1 MKKLLLFLLLALT
14 LQAHAD
20 NSVLTKP
27 NLKILMLGNSYML
40 DGTTYLKDLANAN
53 GSDISDM
60 CIYRILR
67 SSSGFK
73 HWCDIYNDKDVYEYY
88 FARELGGLSSTVKQG
103 KGEAGDGS
111 LFRQVLTDDEWDL
124 ILIQPVSTEA
134 ADYDKWEN
142 DGYLAQ
148 LLEILK
154 THQPNAQIGFVMVH
168 SYWDEYVHNYQHS
181 SYDRWQL
188 IADATQQLAKN
199 YDIDFVLPCGTAVEN
214 LRMTSVNNDYDLTRD
229 GTQMAYG
236 LGRYVASCCY
246 YEALIA
252 PRSGISVT
260 GNTLRPT
267 VSSST
272 SSTYPIVAVTDEN
285 AALAQRAA
293 VLAVSDPYV
302 CHNPENEDDVPG
314 TPESV
319 SLTITNTQG
328 DGTGVATF
336 SAPYDLDF
344 SEVEANVKAYIAAGY
359 NAGNGKIT
367 AVRAY
372 DAPAGT
378 GLLVKGTAGTYEIPC
393 RPSLSYFTS
402 MLVGTPEKTWVTKT
416 DGVFTNFILS
426 RVNGQ
431 IGFRPLSNDGY
442 VNAGKAY
449 LQIPTQLLNTAS
461 ANQVGIVYED
471 EAEDP
476 TDGISDI
483 SAADTDDAYYTLSG
497 IKVARTQKGVYI
509 HHGKKVV
516 VR

>member
-188 IADATQQLAKN
+188 IADATQKLVAN
-199 YDIDFVLPCGTAVEN
+199 HDIDFVLPCGTAVED

-229 GTQMAYG
+229 GTQLAYG
-236 LGRYVASCCY
+236 LGRYVAACCY

-252 PRSGISVT
+252 PRSGISVV

-267 VSSST
+267 VASST
-272 SSTYPIVAVTDEN
+272 TSTYPIVDVTDEN

-293 VLAVSDPYV
+293 MLAVSDPFV

-319 SLTITNTQG
+319 TLTITNTQG

-336 SAPYDLDF
+336 SAPYDIDF
-344 SEVEANVKAYIAAGY
+344 SEVDNVKAYIAAGY

-416 DGVFTNFILS
+416 DGAFTNFVLS

-431 IGFRPLSNDGY
+431 IGFRTLASDGY
-442 VNAGKAY
+442 INAGKAY

-483 SAADTDDAYYTLSG
+483 SAADIDDAYYTLSG
-497 IKVARTQKGVYI
+497 TKVTHTQKGVYI

>member
-40 DGTTYLKDLANAN
+40 DGTSYLKDIANAS

-134 ADYDKWEN
+134 ADYDKWES

-154 THQPNAQIGFVMVH
+154 THQPDAQIGFVMVH

-199 YDIDFVLPCGTAVEN
+199 YDIDFVLPCGTAVED

-229 GTQMAYG
+229 GTQLAYG
-236 LGRYVASCCY
+236 LGRYVAACCY

-252 PRSGISVT
+252 PRSGISVV

-267 VSSST
+267 VASST
-272 SSTYPIVAVTDEN
+272 TSTYPIVDVTDEN

-293 VLAVSDPYV
+293 MLAVSDPYV

-319 SLTITNTQG
+319 TLTITNTQG

-336 SAPYDLDF
+336 SAPYDIDF
-344 SEVEANVKAYIAAGY
+344 SEVDNVKAYIAAGY

-416 DGVFTNFILS
+416 DGAFTNFVLS

-431 IGFRPLSNDGY
+431 IGFRTLASDGY
-442 VNAGKAY
+442 INAGKAY

-497 IKVARTQKGVYI
+497 TKVTHTQKGVYI

>member
-14 LQAHAD
+14 LQAYAD

-40 DGTTYLKDLANAN
+40 DGTSYLKDIANAS

-134 ADYDKWEN
+134 ADYDKWES

-154 THQPNAQIGFVMVH
+154 THQPDAQIGFVMVH

-199 YDIDFVLPCGTAVEN
+199 YDIDFVLPCGTAVED

-236 LGRYVASCCY
+236 LGRYVAACCY

-252 PRSGISVT
+252 PRSGISVV

-267 VSSST
+267 VTSST
-272 SSTYPIVAVTDEN
+272 TSTYPIVDVTDEN

-293 VLAVSDPYV
+293 MLAVSDPFV

-319 SLTITNTQG
+319 TLTITNTQG

-336 SAPYDLDF
+336 SAAYDIDF
-344 SEVEANVKAYIAAGY
+344 SEVDNVKAYIAAGY

-416 DGVFTNFILS
+416 DGAFTNFVLS

-431 IGFRPLSNDGY
+431 IGFRTLASDGY
-442 VNAGKAY
+442 INAGKAY

-497 IKVARTQKGVYI
+497 TKVARTQKGVYI

>member
-40 DGTTYLKDLANAN
+40 DGTSYLKDIANAS

-88 FARELGGLSSTVKQG
+88 FAKELGGLSSTVKQG
-103 KGEAGDGS
+103 KGDAGDGS

-134 ADYDKWEN
+134 ADYDKWES

-154 THQPNAQIGFVMVH
+154 THQPDAQIGFVMVH

-199 YDIDFVLPCGTAVEN
+199 YDIDFLLPCGTAVED

-229 GTQMAYG
+229 GTQLAYG
-236 LGRYVASCCY
+236 LGRYVAACCY

-252 PRSGISVT
+252 PRSGISVV

-267 VSSST
+267 VTSST
-272 SSTYPIVAVTDEN
+272 TSTYPIVDVTDEN

-293 VLAVSDPYV
+293 MLAVSDPFV

-319 SLTITNTQG
+319 TLTITNTQG

-336 SAPYDLDF
+336 SAAYDIDF
-344 SEVEANVKAYIAAGY
+344 SEVDNVKAYIAAGY

-416 DGVFTNFILS
+416 DGAFTNFVLS

-431 IGFRPLSNDGY
+431 IGFRTLASDGY
-442 VNAGKAY
+442 INAGKAY

-497 IKVARTQKGVYI
+497 TKVARTQKGVYI

>member
-1 MKKLLLFLLLALT
+1 
-14 LQAHAD
+14 
-20 NSVLTKP
+20 
-27 NLKILMLGNSYML
+27 
-40 DGTTYLKDLANAN
+40 
-53 GSDISDM
+53 
-60 CIYRILR
+60 
-67 SSSGFK
+67 
-73 HWCDIYNDKDVYEYY
+73 
-88 FARELGGLSSTVKQG
+88 
-103 KGEAGDGS
+103 
-111 LFRQVLTDDEWDL
+111 
-124 ILIQPVSTEA
+124 
-134 ADYDKWEN
+134 
-142 DGYLAQ
+142 
-148 LLEILK
+148 
-154 THQPNAQIGFVMVH
+154 
-168 SYWDEYVHNYQHS
+168 
-181 SYDRWQL
+181 
-188 IADATQQLAKN
+188 
-199 YDIDFVLPCGTAVEN
+199 
-214 LRMTSVNNDYDLTRD
+214 
-229 GTQMAYG
+229 
-236 LGRYVASCCY
+236 
-246 YEALIA
+246 
-252 PRSGISVT
+252 
-260 GNTLRPT
+260 
-267 VSSST
+267 
-272 SSTYPIVAVTDEN
+272 VAVTDEN

-416 DGVFTNFILS
+416 DGAFTNFVLS

-431 IGFRPLSNDGY
+431 IGFRTLASDGY
-442 VNAGKAY
+442 INAGKAY

-497 IKVARTQKGVYI
+497 TKVARTQKGVYI

>member
-1 MKKLLLFLLLALT
+1 MT
-14 LQAHAD
+14 ITPRTD
-20 NSVLTKP
+20 TGVLENYT
-27 NLKILMLGNSYML
+27 
-40 DGTTYLKDLANAN
+40 
-53 GSDISDM
+53 GSLSQHIKNE
-60 CIYRILR
+60 YRIPEENYRGDIKRGLR
-67 SSSGFK
+67 NS
-73 HWCDIYNDKDVYEYY
+73 
-88 FARELGGLSSTVKQG
+88 
-103 KGEAGDGS
+103 
-111 LFRQVLTDDEWDL
+111 
-124 ILIQPVSTEA
+124 
-134 ADYDKWEN
+134 
-142 DGYLAQ
+142 
-148 LLEILK
+148 
-154 THQPNAQIGFVMVH
+154 
-168 SYWDEYVHNYQHS
+168 
-181 SYDRWQL
+181 
-188 IADATQQLAKN
+188 
-199 YDIDFVLPCGTAVEN
+199 
-214 LRMTSVNNDYDLTRD
+214 
-229 GTQMAYG
+229 
-236 LGRYVASCCY
+236 
-246 YEALIA
+246 
-252 PRSGISVT
+252 
-260 GNTLRPT
+260 
-267 VSSST
+267 
-272 SSTYPIVAVTDEN
+272 
-285 AALAQRAA
+285 
-293 VLAVSDPYV
+293 
-302 CHNPENEDDVPG
+302 
-314 TPESV
+314 
-319 SLTITNTQG
+319 

-372 DAPAGT
+372 DATAGT

-471 EAEDP
+471 EAEAP

-483 SAADTDDAYYTLSG
+483 SAADTDNAYYTLSG
-497 IKVARTQKGVYI
+497 IKVARPQKGVYI

>member
-1 MKKLLLFLLLALT
+1 MKKLILFVLLALT

-40 DGTTYLKDLANAN
+40 DGTSYLKDIANAS

-88 FARELGGLSSTVKQG
+88 FAKELGGISSTVKQG
-103 KGEAGDGS
+103 KGDAGDGS
-111 LFRQVLTDDEWDL
+111 LFRQVLTDDTWDL

-134 ADYDKWEN
+134 ADYDKWES

-154 THQPNAQIGFVMVH
+154 THQPNAKIGFVMVH
-168 SYWDEYVHNYQHS
+168 SYWDEYVHNYQRS

-199 YDIDFVLPCGTAVEN
+199 YDIDFVLPCGTAVED

-229 GTQMAYG
+229 GTQLAYG
-236 LGRYVASCCY
+236 LGRYVAACCY

-252 PRSGISVT
+252 PRSGISVA

-319 SLTITNTQG
+319 TLTITNTQG
-328 DGTGVATF
+328 DGTGLATF
-336 SAPYDLDF
+336 SASYDIDF
-344 SEVEANVKAYIAAGY
+344 SEVEGDVKAYIAAGY

-393 RPSLSYFTS
+393 RPSLSYYTS

-416 DGVFTNFILS
+416 DGAFTNFVLS

-431 IGFRPLSNDGY
+431 IGFRTLASDGY
-442 VNAGKAY
+442 LNAGKAY

-461 ANQVGIVYED
+461 ANQVGIVFED

-483 SAADTDDAYYTLSG
+483 SAADNDDAYYTLSG
-497 IKVARTQKGVYI
+497 TKVTRTQKGVYI

>member
-20 NSVLTKP
+20 YSVLTKP

-40 DGTTYLKDLANAN
+40 DGTSYLKDIANAS

-188 IADATQQLAKN
+188 IADATQKLVAN
-199 YDIDFVLPCGTAVEN
+199 HDIDFVLPCGTAVED

-229 GTQMAYG
+229 GTQLAYG
-236 LGRYVASCCY
+236 LGRYVAACCY

-252 PRSGISVT
+252 PRSGISVV

-267 VSSST
+267 VASST
-272 SSTYPIVAVTDEN
+272 TSTYPIVDVTDEN

-293 VLAVSDPYV
+293 MLAVSDPFV

-319 SLTITNTQG
+319 TLTITNTQG

-336 SAPYDLDF
+336 SAPYDIEF
-344 SEVEANVKAYIAAGY
+344 SEVDNVKAYIAAGY

-416 DGVFTNFILS
+416 DGAFTNFVLS

-431 IGFRPLSNDGY
+431 IGFRTLASDGY
-442 VNAGKAY
+442 INAGKAY

-483 SAADTDDAYYTLSG
+483 SAADIDDAYYTLSG
-497 IKVARTQKGVYI
+497 TKVTHTQKGVYI

>member
-1 MKKLLLFLLLALT
+1 
-14 LQAHAD
+14 
-20 NSVLTKP
+20 
-27 NLKILMLGNSYML
+27 
-40 DGTTYLKDLANAN
+40 
-53 GSDISDM
+53 
-60 CIYRILR
+60 
-67 SSSGFK
+67 
-73 HWCDIYNDKDVYEYY
+73 
-88 FARELGGLSSTVKQG
+88 
-103 KGEAGDGS
+103 
-111 LFRQVLTDDEWDL
+111 
-124 ILIQPVSTEA
+124 
-134 ADYDKWEN
+134 
-142 DGYLAQ
+142 
-148 LLEILK
+148 
-154 THQPNAQIGFVMVH
+154 
-168 SYWDEYVHNYQHS
+168 
-181 SYDRWQL
+181 
-188 IADATQQLAKN
+188 
-199 YDIDFVLPCGTAVEN
+199 
-214 LRMTSVNNDYDLTRD
+214 MTSVNNDYDLTRD
-229 GTQMAYG
+229 GTQLAYG
-236 LGRYVASCCY
+236 LGRYVAACCY

-252 PRSGISVT
+252 PRSGISVA

-319 SLTITNTQG
+319 TLTITNTQG
-328 DGTGVATF
+328 DGTGLATF
-336 SAPYDLDF
+336 SASYDIDF
-344 SEVEANVKAYIAAGY
+344 SEVEGDVKAYIAAGY

-393 RPSLSYFTS
+393 RPSLSYYTS

-416 DGVFTNFILS
+416 DGAFTNFVLS

-471 EAEDP
+471 EAEAP

-483 SAADTDDAYYTLSG
+483 SAADTDNAYYTLSG